1 MEIIL
6 AVIKIVRCTHE
17 SINNTVSFYFSFKQ
31 PSGRGVTFKQGQD
44 PATGQFRPRP
54 IPTIVTDDS
63 SLGSINNAPVANVE
77 STLATDGDIDE
88 FESDGLEAGFTSGTG
103 HDDGG
108 ESTEPEH
115 PDKTLFFA
123 QQTDPNSAR

>member
-1 MEIIL
+1 M
-6 AVIKIVRCTHE
+6 
-17 SINNTVSFYFSFKQ
+17 
-31 PSGRGVTFKQGQD
+31 
-44 PATGQFRPRP
+44 
-54 IPTIVTDDS
+54 TDDS
-63 SLGSINNAPVANVE
+63 SLGSLNNNSATLE

-115 PDKTLFFA
+115 PDRTLFFGQHA
-123 QQTDPNSAR
+123 DQALPK

>member
-1 MEIIL
+1 M
-6 AVIKIVRCTHE
+6 
-17 SINNTVSFYFSFKQ
+17 
-31 PSGRGVTFKQGQD
+31 TFKQGQD
-44 PATGQFRPRP
+44 PVTGQFRPK
-54 IPTIVTDDS
+54 PTVVPSNITDDS
-63 SLGSINNAPVANVE
+63 SLGSLNNAPVTVE
-77 STLATDGDIDE
+77 STLATDGDIDD

-123 QQTDPNSAR
+123 QQANQTAPR

>member
-1 MEIIL
+1 MASNI
-6 AVIKIVRCTHE
+6 
-17 SINNTVSFYFSFKQ
+17 
-31 PSGRGVTFKQGQD
+31 
-44 PATGQFRPRP
+44 
-54 IPTIVTDDS
+54 TDDS
-63 SLGSINNAPVANVE
+63 SLGSINNNPVTIE

-115 PDKTLFFA
+115 PDRTLFFG
-123 QQTDPNSAR
+123 QQTDTNAAR

>member
-1 MEIIL
+1 M
-6 AVIKIVRCTHE
+6 
-17 SINNTVSFYFSFKQ
+17 YFCQSG
-31 PSGRGVTFKQGQD
+31 GRGVTFKQGQD
-44 PATGQFRPRP
+44 PVTGQFRPRP
-54 IPTIVTDDS
+54 TVQPNNINDDS
-63 SLGSINNAPVANVE
+63 SLGSLNNNPMVVE
-77 STLATDGDIDE
+77 STLATDGDIDD

-123 QQTDPNSAR
+123 QQTDQTPARYVSPYCNCPFWEMIFWDV